1 MCFCSVSTLYKKTL
15 HEIAAEEL
23 FNDFIKSVGYQNKTH
38 HDQGTEFENDLFHH
52 LEQLTNIK
60 RSATT
65 PYHPMGNV
73 QRKCFNQILFSMLF
87 CLSDTQNRKGKTSW
101 IKWYLLIVV
110 QRMIPLISCHANCIP
125 K

>member
-38 HDQGTEFENDLFHH
+38 HDQGTKFENDLFHH

-73 QRKCFNQILFSMLF
+73 QRKCFNQILFSMLL
-87 CLSDTQNRKGKTSW
+87 CLSDTQKSKRKDLVDKMV
-101 IKWYLLIVV
+101 LAH
-110 QRMIPLISCHANCIP
+110 SCTKNDSTDFLPC
-125 K
+125 KLYT